1 MIMDNVQKKKTLVCE
16 DGNVR
21 INHQLILIQ
30 CPEVKIGSGSIE
42 GTEIY
47 KGVMVTVPKRQDLYT
62 IYDGVGLQVWHGEMD
77 ATYNISNLRLVFAI
91 ITLLTLFGFWKRV
104 SHLKVT
110 FSIDKTFP
118 ERRCWPNSEMDLL
131 PSLAFVPL

>member
-21 INHQLILIQ
+21 INHKLILIQ
-30 CPEVKIGSGSIE
+30 CPEVEIGSGSIE

-47 KGVMVTVPKRQDLYT
+47 KGVMVTVPKSQDLYT

-104 SHLKVT
+104 SHL
-110 FSIDKTFP
+110 
-118 ERRCWPNSEMDLL
+118 
-131 PSLAFVPL
+131 

>member
-1 MIMDNVQKKKTLVCE
+1 
-16 DGNVR
+16 
-21 INHQLILIQ
+21 
-30 CPEVKIGSGSIE
+30 
-42 GTEIY
+42 
-47 KGVMVTVPKRQDLYT
+47 MVTVPKRQDLYT

-118 ERRCWPNSEMDLL
+118 ERRCWRNSEMDRL